1 MLTTATANLNKSVL
15 FTLWAG
21 KSAHA
26 CLYDAMCPPTSFLCT
41 QLLCWSHA
49 SCPGYV
55 HVDLASKC
63 RVGDDDVTVTSCDIY
78 SSVFC
83 LFMKD
88 DALIKL
94 IIFCA
99 VN

>member
-1 MLTTATANLNKSVL
+1 MDHVQGTCRW
-15 FTLWAG
+15 TLP
-21 KSAHA
+21 
-26 CLYDAMCPPTSFLCT
+26 L
-41 QLLCWSHA
+41 
-49 SCPGYV
+49 
-55 HVDLASKC
+55 
-63 RVGDDDVTVTSCDIY
+63 GDDDVTVTSCDIY